1 MKNGFTILFDEILNY
16 QIKPNS
22 KIVYIVLARYYNE
35 KLKYSYPNQSKLLEK
50 TNITNIRT
58 LRKAI
63 KELQDKGLIRA
74 ERPEERKK
82 SIRYHLPEYDKGQGE
97 KVFKIIDNR
106 IFDEDIKP
114 ITKLVYIILVCNFD
128 DRRGYSEIS
137 YKKLLEQVGTT
148 KKATVIKAIRE
159 LEESQ
164 IIEKKEITKGKN
176 NKYYL
181 KNYDNAANE
190 KVEGSNPFAPSL
202 VTLLPPQLLP
212 FCPPTNN
219 ITNNNTSNMSTSYKK
234 EVDAAFKNENKE
246 VTGTRIEKDDKEI
259 TEMKVDIEK
268 EIDEVILYLNKKAKK
283 RFTTTRTET
292 RRYIRARLKEFEIDD
307 LKLVIDFKV
316 EEWGDSNLTWYNK
329 QGKIVQARNYL
340 QPQTLF
346 SEKNFEIY
354 LNQAIEQKR
363 KEKNEGI
370 EGTVRTPTEI
380 LDILGI
386 GVI

>member
-128 DRRGYSEIS
+128 NRRGYSDIS

-148 KKATVIKAIRE
+148 NKTTIIKAIRE

-164 IIEKKEITKGKN
+164 IIEKKEIIKGKN

-190 KVEGSNPFAPSL
+190 KVEGSYTFAPSL
-202 VTLLPPQLLP
+202 VTLLPPHQLH

-219 ITNNNTSNMSTSYKK
+219 ITNNIIKTMSTSK
-234 EVDAAFKNENKE
+234 EVDATFKDENKE
-246 VTGTRIEKDDKEI
+246 ITETRIEKDDKEI

>member
-1 MKNGFTILFDEILNY
+1 MEQQANNGGFIKLYRNLYNSDIWKEITPERFKILITILYNVNYEDKEIKLKNGEIAI
-16 QIKPNS
+16 IKEGQFLTTYRSLAEKCGSGITKNH
-22 KIVYIVLARYYNE
+22 IVSG
-35 KLKYSYPNQSKLLEK
+35 LKYFEK
-50 TNITNIRT
+50 
-58 LRKAI
+58 
-63 KELQDKGLIRA
+63 KG
-74 ERPEERKK
+74 
-82 SIRYHLPEYDKGQGE
+82 
-97 KVFKIIDNR
+97 V
-106 IFDEDIKP
+106 
-114 ITKLVYIILVCNFD
+114 
-128 DRRGYSEIS
+128 IS
-137 YKKLLEQVGTT
+137 YKPFLKCRQGKGQDTRHAPTLITIENATFQEKNKKVVKQPQTRIDETPDKKSQNPRQEKSLESLENTT
-148 KKATVIKAIRE
+148 FQEGDKANPRQE
-159 LEESQ
+159 LTKPQTRIDE
-164 IIEKKEITKGKN
+164 IADGLKNKRNKEI
-176 NKYYL
+176 Y
-181 KNYDNAANE
+181 
-190 KVEGSNPFAPSL
+190 
-202 VTLLPPQLLP
+202 
-212 FCPPTNN
+212 
-219 ITNNNTSNMSTSYKK
+219 MSTSYKK
-234 EVDAAFKNENKE
+234 EVDAAFKDENKE
-246 VTGTRIEKDDKEI
+246 VTETRIEKDDKEI